1 VDNVRAIVDLAL
13 TRGSVGRPG
22 AGLMPIRGHSGV
34 QGGAEMGAYATTFP
48 GGVAITAESAAAL
61 HTQYGFPVGSERG
74 RSAAEMV
81 EAAGR
86 GELDVL
92 WSSGGN
98 FLDTLPDPSAVRTA
112 LERVPLRV
120 HVDIVVSSQM
130 LLDGEEVLLL
140 PAMTR
145 YEQPG
150 GGTET
155 TTERRVAFSPEIAGP
170 RIGEARAEWR
180 IYLDLARAVDT
191 AAADVLG
198 CADAQAI
205 REEIARVVPAYDGIQ
220 RLSRTGDAIQV
231 GGERLCDGWVFPTE
245 DGKAHFRPV
254 APREADV
261 PEGRFVLSTRRGKQ
275 FNSMVWKR
283 RDPLTGADRDALFIA
298 AEDAAR
304 LGLAEGSSVIVRSAS
319 GEVPARIR
327 VSPIRPGNVQM
338 FFPEANPLLEA
349 GRRDPIALV
358 PDYNAVVEIVPS

>member
-1 VDNVRAIVDLAL
+1 
-13 TRGSVGRPG
+13 
-22 AGLMPIRGHSGV
+22 
-34 QGGAEMGAYATTFP
+34 MGAYATALP
-48 GGVAITAESAAAL
+48 GGIGIDEASAAAL
-61 HTQYGFPVGSERG
+61 SETYGFAVGSERG
-74 RSAAEMV
+74 RSAGEMV

-98 FLDTLPDPSAVRTA
+98 FLDTLPDPRAVRGA

-155 TTERRVAFSPEIAGP
+155 TTERRVAFSPEIDGP
-170 RIGEARAEWR
+170 RVGEARAEWR
-180 IYLDLARAVDT
+180 IYLDLARAVDAEG
-191 AAADVLG
+191 AARLG
-198 CADAQAI
+198 CEDAQAI
-205 REEIARVVPAYDGIQ
+205 REEIARVVPAYEGIQ
-220 RLSRTGDAIQV
+220 RLARTGDAIQV
-231 GGERLCDGWVFPTE
+231 GGERLCDGWTFPTA

-254 APREADV
+254 APREAEV

-283 RDPLTGADRDALFIA
+283 TDPLTGAERDALFMDA
-298 AEDAAR
+298 DDAER
-304 LGLAEGSSVIVRSAS
+304 LGLVDGASVRVRSTS
-319 GEVPARIR
+319 GEVDARIK

-358 PDYNAVVEIVPS
+358 PDYNAVVEIIPR